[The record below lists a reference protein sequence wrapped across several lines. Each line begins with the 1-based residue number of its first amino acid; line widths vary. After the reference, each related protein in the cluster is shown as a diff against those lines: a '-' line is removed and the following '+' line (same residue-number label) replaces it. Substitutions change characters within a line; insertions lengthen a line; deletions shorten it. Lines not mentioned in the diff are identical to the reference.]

1 MAIDNYISELT
12 LPNNTTVYKIKDIE
26 AREELEKKQDILEWD
41 YCAIN
46 QSVSDH
52 SLIFTKVML
61 PVKDS
66 SQSG

>member
-1 MAIDNYISELT
+1 MTNDNYISELT
-12 LPNNTTVYKIKDIE
+12 LPKSTTTYKIKDAE

-41 YCAIN
+41 YCAVD

-52 SLIFTKVML
+52 ALIFTKVML